1 MMKLLFHLL
10 VSGLTIINMSIEVL
24 YKYFHIFLVLI
35 LLNSCGG
42 GNKNFPD
49 LMSSTPIQESNSL
62 EIAGPNNINFIPRE
76 TFETQEY
83 KNQWGLEFINA
94 ADAYSFGAS
103 GKGVVVG
110 VVDEAIDWSHHEFLK
125 ENILHPDSILTY
137 RGKREPTPL
146 EKLHGTATSAI
157 IAGRKDDELVE
168 RNMHGVAYNAQI
180 LFVAVELGS
189 PPIDFE
195 YEPLDIEAFSWD
207 RFDEEESLFYKELS
221 SKTDVI
227 NNSFGFT
234 GQITDFSKEI
244 LENTFPKLIETLATE
259 KDTIFVW
266 SAGNY
271 NGIINTEGNEV
282 KASDPGIL
290 AGLSYYFPE
299 LKKNNV
305 AVVAVD
311 KEGDIA
317 DFSNRCG
324 VASEFCIAAP
334 GVKVPLAIP
343 NNLFNSLTEK
353 QKTSF
358 NQNVLDYLESHPTEA
373 YLLGSGTSFSAP
385 HVTGAI
391 AVLKELFND
400 NLSSI
405 QILERL
411 LNTANKEGK
420 YSNREIYGQ
429 GLLDLK
435 TATSPVG
442 STLFYTGSNIY
453 SGGLTT
459 TSSYTSISKSFGDGL
474 KNSLGKTKVSVFD
487 ALGAPFSMQVSSF
500 IKNTIPLSNTME
512 RLFNFKEKKY
522 GFISSNGFEFYS
534 SWKRFLT
541 TTGLEINKIDFAEIN
556 FHKKNS
562 SLSFSYGKNPSA
574 TFLNTS
580 EELFIYKSFYDKEA
594 FINPW
599 LNLVE
604 EGYSLGFSNR
614 LNILYFDLNIF
625 SGFKRDEDW
634 FLRQSFY
641 FDKSKNENKGFYL
654 TLRNNNSSNLMVG
667 YTLGFL
673 ETNNGVFDNS
683 FNGAFG
689 ITEDSK
695 SFFSSISFKS
705 DLTKEWGLIG
715 SLNLAD
721 ISNIDS
727 DKFIRNISDIKEFS
741 FDIAL
746 IKKSFFHKN
755 DLLSFRIKQDPRVEN
770 ARISFYLP
778 EGRDPSGTINFKS
791 VNLPIRPSG
800 REINLETSWSF
811 QNDNKKFYI
820 NLNLIRDKGHI
831 KTNNTELNLIFAHQR
846 FF

>member
-1 MMKLLFHLL
+1 MVKLLFHLL
-10 VSGLTIINMSIEVL
+10 VFGLTNINMSIEVS
-24 YKYFHIFLVLI
+24 YKYFSIFLVLT

-42 GNKNFPD
+42 GNKNAPD
-49 LMSSTPIQESNSL
+49 LMSTTPIEENNSS
-62 EIAGPNNINFIPRE
+62 ETPDTNNIIFIPKE

-83 KNQWGLEFINA
+83 NNQWGLEFINA

-110 VVDEAIDWSHHEFLK
+110 VVDEALDWSHHEFLK

-146 EKLHGTATSAI
+146 EKFHGTATSAI
-157 IAGRKDDELVE
+157 IAGRKDDEPIE
-168 RNMHGVAYNAQI
+168 RNMHGIAYNAQI

-189 PPIDFE
+189 PPVDFE
-195 YEPLDIEAFSWD
+195 YKPLDIEAFSWE

-234 GQITDFSKEI
+234 GQITDYSKEI
-244 LENTFPKLIETLATE
+244 LENTFPKLIETFATE
-259 KDTIFVW
+259 QDTIFVW

-271 NGIINTEGNEV
+271 NGIIDTEGSEV
-282 KASDPGIL
+282 KASDPGVL

-311 KEGDIA
+311 REGDIA

-334 GVKVPLAIP
+334 GVRVPLAIP
-343 NNLFNSLTEK
+343 NNLFNSLTED
-353 QKTSF
+353 QKASF

-411 LNTANKEGK
+411 FNTANKEGK
-420 YSNREIYGQ
+420 YSNKEIYGQ
-429 GLLDLK
+429 GLLNLK
-435 TATSPVG
+435 TASSPFG

-453 SGGLTT
+453 SESLTT
-459 TSSYTSISKSFGDGL
+459 ISSHTSISKSFGDGL
-474 KNSLGKTKVSVFD
+474 KNSLGKTKLSVFD

-500 IKNTIPLSNTME
+500 IKNKIPSSNTME

-541 TTGLEINKIDFAEIN
+541 STGVEMNKIDFAEIN

-562 SLSFSYGKNPSA
+562 SLSFSYGKNPST
-574 TFLNTS
+574 TFLDRS

-594 FINPW
+594 FTNPW

-604 EGYSLGFSNR
+604 EGYSFGFSNK
-614 LNILYFDLNIF
+614 LNALYFDLNIF

-634 FLRQSFY
+634 FLRPNFY
-641 FDKSKNENKGFYL
+641 FDKNKNESKGFYL
-654 TLRNNNSSNLMVG
+654 TLRNNILSKFMVG
-667 YTLGFL
+667 YTIGLL
-673 ETNNGVFDNS
+673 ETNDGLFDNN
-683 FNGAFG
+683 FNGAFD
-689 ITEDSK
+689 IIEDSK

-705 DLTKEWGLIG
+705 AFTNEWSFIG

-721 ISNIDS
+721 ISNINS
-727 DKFIRNISDIKEFS
+727 DKFIRNISGIEEFS

-746 IKKSFFHKN
+746 IKKSFFKKN
-755 DLLSFRIKQDPRVEN
+755 DLLSFRIKQDPRVED

-778 EGRDPSGTINFKS
+778 EGRDPSGSINFKS

-811 QNDNKKFYI
+811 QNDNKKSYI

-831 KTNNTELNLIFAHQR
+831 KTNNTELNIIFAHQR